1 MPQKNRYLKAS
12 VRVFG
17 VTYLVAL
24 AGHIILLRLG
34 IAWVGTGFVIV
45 CLPILAV
52 TRFLRGESGR
62 GIHVNAQ
69 VIVISTVISVM
80 FAEVM
85 LRVLD
90 HDLMTYS
97 ERNGKS
103 YYMSPYR
110 KAVMESLVH
119 RHLYGR
125 DDAHLY
131 TSGPFSTV
139 TRSKTEFTYTR
150 NYNSLG
156 LRGIEPDT
164 SANRRNVIIAGDS
177 FVEGVGVEW
186 DSTFVAQLNKHL
198 LSKDSQIQVINSG
211 YSGSDVFFELKKIEH
226 LVTLFQVDKVILF
239 INSSDID
246 DFKVRGGHER
256 FAENGTLVYRD
267 APWFEPMYGAS
278 FIVRA
283 ICHRILGLDRHL
295 LSERQSSEMTKEALS
310 SICELIQDEYSHLA
324 LKAGFELIVVP
335 HPLLHEV
342 CSVIPLEACLHS
354 VEGARILH
362 GLNEQLRQSS
372 GSDCNDLSGL
382 YYPMDGHFTNKGH
395 RVVAEFL
402 KSSIKPN

>member
-1 MPQKNRYLKAS
+1 MMGGVIYL
-12 VRVFG
+12 FG
-17 VTYLVAL
+17 LIFHV
-24 AGHIILLRLG
+24 ILLWLG
-34 IAWVGTGFVIV
+34 IAWIGTTIFMFS
-45 CLPILAV
+45 LPVVAV
-52 TRFLRGESGR
+52 SLLLRLWHKNLKQSTQ
-62 GIHVNAQ
+62 VN
-69 VIVISTVISVM
+69 IRLFVISTMLSLM
-80 FAEVM
+80 FAEII
-85 LRVLD
+85 LRAFNA
-90 HDLMTYS
+90 DLMTYS
-97 ERNGKS
+97 ERNGRP
-103 YYMSPYR
+103 YYLSTYG
-110 KAVMESLVH
+110 KDSLEAWG
-119 RHLYGR
+119 RRLLYDQKKNTLHTG
-125 DDAHLY
+125 LPN
-131 TSGPFSTV
+131 TVV

>member
-1 MPQKNRYLKAS
+1 MGGVIYL
-12 VRVFG
+12 FG
-17 VTYLVAL
+17 LIFYV
-24 AGHIILLRLG
+24 ILLWLG
-34 IAWVGTGFVIV
+34 IAWIGTTIFMFS
-45 CLPILAV
+45 LPVVAV
-52 TRFLRGESGR
+52 SLLLRLWHKNLKQSTQ
-62 GIHVNAQ
+62 VN
-69 VIVISTVISVM
+69 IRLFVISTMLSLM
-80 FAEVM
+80 FAEII
-85 LRVLD
+85 LRAFNA
-90 HDLMTYS
+90 DLMTYS

-110 KAVMESLVH
+110 KAVLESLVH

-283 ICHRILGLDRHL
+283 ICHQIFGLDRL
-295 LSERQSSEMTKEALS
+295 LLTDRQASEMTQEALS
-310 SICELIQDEYSHLA
+310 SICRVIQDDYSKLA
-324 LKAGFELIVVP
+324 LEAGFELIILP

-342 CSVIPLEACLHS
+342 CAELPLEASLHS
-354 VEGARILH
+354 VEGVFILR
-362 GLNEQLRQSS
+362 GLQKYLQQSFGS
-372 GSDCNDLSGL
+372 GCVDTMGI
-382 YYPMDGHFTNKGH
+382 YYPQDGHFTDRGH

-402 KSSIKPN
+402 KSSIALN